1 MRKNASC
8 LFNAMLIFFNIKM
21 VPVLSFKKILVCTV
35 CGQELV
41 KKKKKK
47 HKHVLLN
54 NKVNNL
60 DFKN

>member
-21 VPVLSFKKILVCTV
+21 VPILSFKKILVCTV

-47 HKHVLLN
+47 AQTC
-54 NKVNNL
+54 
-60 DFKN
+60 FTQ

>member
-21 VPVLSFKKILVCTV
+21 VPILSFKKILVCTV

-41 KKKKKK
+41 KKKKKSTNMFYSIIK
-47 HKHVLLN
+47 STI
-54 NKVNNL
+54 
-60 DFKN
+60 

>member
-47 HKHVLLN
+47 STNMFYSIIKSTI
-54 NKVNNL
+54 
-60 DFKN
+60 